1 MKPGKSWQNNLPALF
16 SVLLLLILNLTKHL
30 VQLRDQIFHILN
42 AHRHTQSCV
51 RQSVLFLNFL
61 WNIRMGLRSQIS
73 QKRLRHSPGMP
84 RPFPDGCILFQSL
97 FP

>member
-51 RQSVLFLNFL
+51 RQSVLFL
-61 WNIRMGLRSQIS
+61 IS
-73 QKRLRHSPGMP
+73 GRVL
-84 RPFPDGCILFQSL
+84 
-97 FP
+97 